1 MSHDPPLVSFR
12 DFFFQEVSATQAD
25 LISSRLA
32 ELMLP
37 DGAHLRAEDWTVFYL
52 GQTSSNAIEPVLDQH
67 SPTSQT
73 QSYSKEGRE
82 GVSGSSLSLPNT
94 VGPSARRKSFMAND
108 GKPREGIAGN
118 GLLYVLNVVKMKE
131 DSSMRRGAQVKAM
144 ALCSPYPYIG
154 IFKASQSA
162 LLTWFSGCSEAR
174 SGSVCTDVTTLIM
187 YRQYCSSL

>member
-1 MSHDPPLVSFR
+1 LLLLR
-12 DFFFQEVSATQAD
+12 DSRYRYGRSQHVLLLCIEASVTPAPT
-25 LISSRLA
+25 LMPCSRLA

-52 GQTSSNAIEPVLDQH
+52 GQTSSSAVDPILEQH
-67 SPTSQT
+67 SPTLNTKQT
-73 QSYSKEGRE
+73 NN
-82 GVSGSSLSLPNT
+82 SSLSIPET
-94 VGPSARRKSFMAND
+94 VTGRRKSFVAND

-154 IFKASQSA
+154 IFKVSQILMRSI
-162 LLTWFSGCSEAR
+162 SGHSSYCIGRLAPGCQR
-174 SGSVCTDVTTLIM
+174 VLCQSVLRDP
-187 YRQYCSSL
+187 